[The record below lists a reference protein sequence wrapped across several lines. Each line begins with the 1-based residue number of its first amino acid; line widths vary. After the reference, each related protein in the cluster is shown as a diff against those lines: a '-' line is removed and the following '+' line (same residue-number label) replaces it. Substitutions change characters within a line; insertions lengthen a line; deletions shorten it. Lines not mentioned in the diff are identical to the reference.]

1 MTEPVSGKRIV
12 ILGLAR
18 QGTALARWAARQGAR
33 VTASDIRPADAL
45 TDAIASLDGLPVE
58 LALGGHPLSL
68 LDGCDLLCLSGGVPP
83 SIPIVRE
90 AVRRNIP
97 LSNDSMLFLE
107 RTRGRTIGITGSS
120 GKTTTTTLV
129 GKMLEASGLRTWVGG
144 NIGKPLIEYL
154 DEIETGDR
162 VVLELSSF
170 QLELFHLSPQVAA
183 VLNVTPNHLDRHPS
197 MENYTAA
204 KANIFRWQ
212 GTDDVALLNL
222 DDRITGE
229 WYRAGEVFVPEGKG
243 QPEVRFPLRAKV
255 YGFSLRK
262 PPAEGAYLKGD
273 RLTLRIGGVEK
284 EICRQHELKL
294 RGEHNVANV
303 LAASALARIAG
314 ADIYGIREAATTF
327 AGVPHRLEE
336 VRVWEDVTWV
346 NDSIATTPERAV
358 AALKS
363 FDEPIVLL
371 SGGRDKHLPW
381 EEYSRMVHRKVRH
394 LVLFGEAANLI
405 EESVRKDTPADS
417 VLQSIEKHGT
427 LAEAVEAAARLAR
440 PGDVVLMSPGG
451 TSFDA
456 YEDFAERGEHFR
468 QIVQALHTNRQAGRK
483 ANQRDRNWGQG

>member
-1 MTEPVSGKRIV
+1 MADSVKGKRIV

-18 QGTALARWAARQGAR
+18 QGTALARWAARQGAH
-33 VTASDIRPADAL
+33 VTASDIRRADAL
-45 TDAIASLDGLPVE
+45 ANEIASLDGLPIE

-83 SIPIVRE
+83 TIPIVRE

-97 LSNDSMLFLE
+97 LSNDSVLFLE
-107 RTRGRTIGITGSS
+107 RTRGRTIGVTGSS

-144 NIGKPLIEYL
+144 NIGKPLIEHL
-154 DEIETGDR
+154 DEIEAGDR

-170 QLELFHLSPQVAA
+170 QLELFHLSPQVAT

-204 KANIFRWQ
+204 KANILRWQ
-212 GTDDVALLNL
+212 GNDDIALLNL
-222 DDRITGE
+222 DNPITGE
-229 WYRAGEVFVPEGKG
+229 WYRSGEVFVPEGEG
-243 QPEVRFPLRAKV
+243 QPELRFPLRAKV

-273 RLTLRIGGVEK
+273 RLTLRVGGVEK

-294 RGEHNVANV
+294 RGEHNVANI

-314 ADIYGIREAATTF
+314 ADVHGIREVATMFT
-327 AGVPHRLEE
+327 GVPHRLEE
-336 VRVWEDVTWV
+336 VRVWKGVTWV

-363 FDEPIVLL
+363 FSEPIVLL

-381 EEYSRMVHRKVRH
+381 EEYARLVHQKVRH

-405 EESVRKDTPADS
+405 GENVRRDMPADS
-417 VLQSIEKHGT
+417 VLESIEKHGT

-468 QIVQALHTNRQAGRK
+468 RLVKEL
-483 ANQRDRNWGQG
+483 

>member
-1 MTEPVSGKRIV
+1 MEGAMEGKNIV

-18 QGTALARWAARQGAR
+18 QGTALARWAARCGAH
-33 VTASDIRPADAL
+33 VTASDIRPAGTLA
-45 TDAIASLDGLPVE
+45 DAIASLEGLPVD
-58 LALGGHPLSL
+58 LVLGGHPTSL
-68 LDGCDLLCLSGGVPP
+68 LDRCDLLCLSGGVPP

-90 AVRRNIP
+90 AVRRGIP
-97 LSNDSMLFLE
+97 LSNDSILFLE

-154 DEIETGDR
+154 DEIREEDR

-170 QLELFHLSPQVAA
+170 QLELFHLSPQVAT

-212 GTDDVALLNL
+212 GPNDVALLNL
-222 DDRITGE
+222 DNRITGE
-229 WYRAGEVFVPEGKG
+229 WYRSGRVLIPEGVG
-243 QPEVRFPLRAKV
+243 QPEVEFPLRAKL
-255 YGFSLRK
+255 YGFSLRTR
-262 PPAEGAYLKGD
+262 PEEGAYLSEGWL
-273 RLTLRIGGVEK
+273 RLRAGGEEK
-284 EICRQHELKL
+284 AICRREELRL
-294 RGEHNVANV
+294 RGEHNVANA
-303 LAASALARIAG
+303 LAAMALAWVAG
-314 ADIYGIREAATTF
+314 AEIEAIREVITTF
-327 AGVPHRLEE
+327 TGVPHRLET
-336 VRVWEDVTWV
+336 VRVRDGVMWV

-363 FDEPIVLL
+363 YDEPIVLL

-381 EEYSRMVHRKVRH
+381 EEYSRLVHRKVRH
-394 LVLFGEAANLI
+394 LVLFGEAADLI
-405 EESVRKDTPADS
+405 EGNVRRDAPANS
-417 VLQSIEKHGT
+417 VLESIEKHGT

-456 YEDFAERGEHFR
+456 YQDFAARGQHFR
-468 QIVQALHTNRQAGRK
+468 TLVQALS
-483 ANQRDRNWGQG
+483 

>member
-1 MTEPVSGKRIV
+1 MADSVKGKRIV

-18 QGTALARWAARQGAR
+18 QGTALARWAARQGAH
-33 VTASDIRPADAL
+33 VTASDIRRADAL
-45 TDAIASLDGLPVE
+45 ANEIASLDGLPIE

-83 SIPIVRE
+83 TIPIVRE

-97 LSNDSMLFLE
+97 LSNDSVLFLE
-107 RTRGRTIGITGSS
+107 RTRGKTIGVTGSS

-144 NIGKPLIEYL
+144 NIGKPLIEHL
-154 DEIETGDR
+154 DEIEAGDR

-170 QLELFHLSPQVAA
+170 QLELFHLSPQVAT

-204 KANIFRWQ
+204 KANILRWQ
-212 GTDDVALLNL
+212 GNDDIALLNL
-222 DDRITGE
+222 DNPITGE
-229 WYRAGEVFVPEGKG
+229 WYRSGEVFVPEGEG
-243 QPEVRFPLRAKV
+243 QPELRFPLRAKV

-273 RLTLRIGGVEK
+273 RLTLRVGGVEK

-294 RGEHNVANV
+294 RGEHNVANI

-314 ADIYGIREAATTF
+314 ADVHGIREVATTF

-336 VRVWEDVTWV
+336 VRVWKGVTWV

-363 FDEPIVLL
+363 FSEPIVLL

-381 EEYSRMVHRKVRH
+381 EEYARLVHQKVRH

-405 EESVRKDTPADS
+405 GENVRRDMPADS
-417 VLQSIEKHGT
+417 VLESIEKHGT

-468 QIVQALHTNRQAGRK
+468 RLVKEL
-483 ANQRDRNWGQG
+483 